1 MSRGGAYSEGSSR
14 RQRRRAQRA
23 AHSQHQDR
31 WLVSYADL
39 ITLLF
44 AFFTVMY
51 AMSSV
56 DGEKARRL
64 AQSMANALKLTP
76 PPAGAPSAAPGPELG
91 AKNGESEDVAPTP
104 RPAPPTPAEPP
115 LGALADELRR
125 LATLEPLAGRVRVGV
140 DRRGV
145 VVSLA
150 EGSFFES
157 GQTDVRQEA
166 MPALDRL
173 AASLRTHDQREAL
186 EITVEGHTDDRP
198 VRGRHR
204 SNWELSTERATAVV
218 AWLIERHQ
226 FAPEHLSAAGYG
238 QWRPVASNDSAEGRA
253 RNRRVDILV
262 RLAGAPQ

>member
-1 MSRGGAYSEGSSR
+1 MREGGIGSR
-14 RQRRRAQRA
+14 RQRRRRRQA
-23 AHSQHQDR
+23 AETHTQDR

-76 PPAGAPSAAPGPELG
+76 PVTGAVVPAPGPHPG
-91 AKNGESEDVAPTP
+91 AKNGESEDETEIEK
-104 RPAPPTPAEPP
+104 PAPPTPPEQP
-115 LGALADELRR
+115 LGALADELRA
-125 LATLEPLAGRVRVGV
+125 LASAEPLAGRVRVGV

-157 GQTDVRQEA
+157 GQTEVREEA

-173 AASLRTHDQREAL
+173 AASLRAHDQSEAL

-198 VRGRHR
+198 VRGKHR
-204 SNWELSTERATAVV
+204 TNWELSTERATAVV

-226 FAPEHLSAAGYG
+226 FRPMHLSAAGYG
-238 QWRPVASNDSAEGRA
+238 QWRPVASNETSEGRA

-262 RLAGAPQ
+262 RLATGAPQE